1 MKHMT
6 IKYVK
11 KAMYIYIYLVT
22 DQILFS
28 VAQDTKC
35 KNN

>member
-1 MKHMT
+1 MT
-6 IKYVK
+6 IKYVKKK

-28 VAQDTKC
+28 VAQDIKY